1 MNHSKHYRA
10 GQSRGEMITRKASK
24 TAIVRCK
31 GIDGLSLGELWKE
44 ADDGVLCRQRVSRVA
59 STD

>member
-1 MNHSKHYRA
+1 MNHSKHYHA

-31 GIDGLSLGELWKE
+31 GIDGLSLGEIFV
-44 ADDGVLCRQRVSRVA
+44 GSRGRCVMQKA
-59 STD
+59 C